1 MRIKRLTKGVVLGL
15 TDAEV
20 GDLHGV
26 LGRLESRNRLVSK
39 RELKLLLKL
48 SGLAE
53 AIVGRRNILAL
64 TDEQRSLPEYEAAA
78 RAMRGIWQTV
88 RV

>member
-20 GDLHGV
+20 ADLHG
-26 LGRLESRNRLVSK
+26 LLDRLDARGRLGK
-39 RELKLLLKL
+39 REARLLLKL
-48 SGLAE
+48 AGLAE
-53 AIVGRRNILAL
+53 AITQRRNTFAV
-64 TDEQRSLPEYEAAA
+64 TDEQRAQPEYEAAA
-78 RAMRGIWQTV
+78 RATRGIWQTV